1 MCLNVAR
8 QWHVRANGRQN
19 MMAVYMYYICTIHT
33 RVYTCVHTYVH
44 TYNIACI
51 VMCVYWEALQQW
63 CVLPL
68 SSRIQPSRD
77 ALAVCKS
84 HVHRFIQFGIVN
96 SVFTY
101 MLWSILLAWYF
112 DVDVYAYL
120 ITCMYKAEFTV
131 CEVSWLKRCP
141 YSGGCLIHFSM
152 RLRQQAGSVLSRER
166 GVLISDVLNREIPL
180 FAM

>member
-1 MCLNVAR
+1 M
-8 QWHVRANGRQN
+8 
-19 MMAVYMYYICTIHT
+19 
-33 RVYTCVHTYVH
+33 CVH
-44 TYNIACI
+44 
-51 VMCVYWEALQQW
+51 WEALQQR

-101 MLWSILLAWYF
+101 MLWSILLVWCF

-120 ITCMYKAEFTV
+120 ITCTCIYTAEFTV
-131 CEVSWLKRCP
+131 CKVSWLKRYP
-141 YSGGCLIHFSM
+141 YFGGCLVHFSM
-152 RLRQQAGSVLSRER
+152 RLRQQAGSVLIRER
-166 GVLISDVLNREIPL
+166 GVLISDDLNREIPL
-180 FAM
+180 FAVCNSFRPRINVFAEPFPKLSVFMLVCCSVML

>member
-19 MMAVYMYYICTIHT
+19 MMAVYIPGVCMIHT
-33 RVYTCVHTYVH
+33 HVYTCVHTYVH

-51 VMCVYWEALQQW
+51 VMCVYREALQQRS
-63 CVLPL
+63 VLPL

-96 SVFTY
+96 SVFIY
-101 MLWSILLAWYF
+101 IHAMKYF
-112 DVDVYAYL
+112 ACV
-120 ITCMYKAEFTV
+120 MF
-131 CEVSWLKRCP
+131 
-141 YSGGCLIHFSM
+141 
-152 RLRQQAGSVLSRER
+152 
-166 GVLISDVLNREIPL
+166 
-180 FAM
+180 